1 MSMTNPTTTPDVATE
16 IGVEY
21 VHHVKR
27 GVLTRLTWGWWAV
40 DIDGPNVTVPP
51 QSSAG
56 KTTADLATLLGAAYT
71 MIGTPIARGRG
82 PLTPPRTNLPAPMIE
97 QIVAV
102 LRSAQAIAES
112 HWHWRTFDVY
122 ECLGAAWEASEASLP
137 HELLVATLRA
147 ALPANTTL
155 ADYTHRAS
163 AATIRTLFDAA
174 IRIWRQAPH
183 SARPGSP
190 HISVA

>member
-1 MSMTNPTTTPDVATE
+1 MPLTNTPDVAAE
-16 IGVEY
+16 IGLEY
-21 VHHVKR
+21 VHHIKR
-27 GVLTRLTWGWWAV
+27 GLLTRLTWRGWAV

-51 QSSAG
+51 QNSAG
-56 KTTADLATLLGAAYT
+56 KTTADLATLLGAAYR

-82 PLTPPRTNLPAPMIE
+82 PLTRPRTSLPAPMIE
-97 QIVAV
+97 EIVAV
-102 LRSAQAIAES
+102 LRSARAIADT
-112 HWHWRTFDVY
+112 HWHWRSVDVY
-122 ECLGAAWEASEASLP
+122 QCLRAAWEADESLP

-174 IRIWRQAPH
+174 IRIWRQAPP
-183 SARPGSP
+183 SAGTGSP
-190 HISVA
+190 RTSVA

>member
-1 MSMTNPTTTPDVATE
+1 
-16 IGVEY
+16 
-21 VHHVKR
+21 
-27 GVLTRLTWGWWAV
+27 
-40 DIDGPNVTVPP
+40 
-51 QSSAG
+51 
-56 KTTADLATLLGAAYT
+56 

-82 PLTPPRTNLPAPMIE
+82 PLTRPRTILPAPMIE

-102 LRSAQAIAES
+102 LRSAQAIADT

-122 ECLGAAWEASEASLP
+122 QCLGAAWEADDASLP

-155 ADYTHRAS
+155 ADHTYHAS
-163 AATIRTLFDAA
+163 AATIRALFDDA

-183 SARPGSP
+183 SAGTGSP
-190 HISVA
+190 RTSVA